1 MFIIKGMISGY
12 IEFHT
17 DDTELVK
24 TIFGDKIAE
33 ISKSDYPT
41 HLIVRFENA
50 PEDVLAKLTPYW
62 GQFEWILDK
71 KPPV

>member
-41 HLIVRFENA
+41 TSSSGLKMHPRM
-50 PEDVLAKLTPYW
+50 Y
-62 GQFEWILDK
+62 
-71 KPPV
+71 